1 MSASFS
7 QKKIVTSNKVAAK
20 PFCKVCHD
28 SGKSEA
34 EYTSHFVKS
43 EPGSKGK
50 VVCPTLLN
58 QGCSYCHETGHTVS
72 YCQVLKQNNKNK
84 EKTQRSVV
92 FHNES
97 VVSALKNT
105 NNKANGFAALRLLD
119 EEADK
124 QEAHEEAEYPVLVQA
139 QVQSKTP
146 AQLRVQALVQ
156 APTQSYAFMANKVP
170 TNRTPPAAVTKSRA
184 IVTHNIVKKS
194 WADWSDSDEDDEASD
209 CECGHC
215 DF

>member
-7 QKKIVTSNKVAAK
+7 QKKIVTSNKVAVK
-20 PFCKVCHD
+20 PYCKVCHD
-28 SGKSEA
+28 SGKTEA

-84 EKTQRSVV
+84 DKVQRVLV
-92 FHNES
+92 FHNKDS
-97 VVSALKNT
+97 FVAVKKSAKT
-105 NNKANGFAALRLLD
+105 TGFAALGLLD
-119 EEADK
+119 EEADV
-124 QEAHEEAEYPVLVQA
+124 QEAQEVQAQAEYPALRQAETKA
-139 QVQSKTP
+139 QVKVHP
-146 AQLRVQALVQ
+146 LVQ
-156 APTQSYAFMANKVP
+156 APTQSYASMVNKTPVHK
-170 TNRTPPAAVTKSRA
+170 TPPAVTKSRA
-184 IVTHNIVKKS
+184 IVTHNLVKKS
-194 WADWSDSDEDDEASD
+194 WADWSDSDDDDDD